1 VEVSGT
7 NVARVFFHYTDPNNA
22 YFIEFDNTAAA
33 VKLIEI
39 VNGAS
44 SVITTGAY
52 TTGASVPVKIKLYD
66 DAGAQRIKI
75 WVNGTERINTTDASH
90 PAGGVAFGGD
100 ANFDNVVIGYDTDAD
115 DAIDDKVMDESFG
128 STSVTVSHDK
138 AGNLIDD
145 GTFEYQ
151 YDAYHRLV
159 KVRSSVDADVT
170 YQTANFDGLGR
181 RIKKVV
187 ASSGDLDGTTV
198 FYYDGQRIVETRD
211 GSGNLVSQFVRG
223 LRYIDEVVM
232 VRVKDEGELYVHQDA
247 NWNVVGLTDLGGR
260 LVERYVYRPYG
271 EVIVHQLGGYADYD
285 ADGDVD
291 ANDRGEITG
300 LTCGGSNPSGACR
313 VLDLD
318 FDNDCD
324 ASDETVFDSLP
335 HTGTVIH
342 PARRSSLLGQPF
354 AHQGLFLDS
363 EIGSYQNRRSG
374 QFHAPMRRT
383 FGRHQDARFA
393 GRMQSRGTLSLYLE
407 GDPNPAS
414 KNTNGCRVCLIC
426 NPVWGTNWIHCEL
439 KVRGCGE
446 PPHEYPRIEGFNCS
460 GSARACDPGLCCP
473 WNLCAAPYLVPPLPD
488 RPDAQEIE
496 CTDGSGAMS
505 SCIRETCR
513 SYPRTQCY
521 AFFPDP
527 RKNQGNSNT
536 QAQCISLKC
545 GIKWSLQPTD
555 SVPGWFVPDPMGLA
569 PAPCPKG
576 L

>member
-22 YFIEFDNTAAA
+22 YFIELDTTAAA

-39 VNGAS
+39 VNGATS
-44 SVITTGAY
+44 AITTGSY
-52 TTGASVPVKIKLYD
+52 TSGASVPVKIKVYN

-75 WVNGTERINTTDASH
+75 WVNGTLRINTTDASL

-115 DAIDDKVMDESFG
+115 DTIDDKVMDESFG

-151 YDAYHRLV
+151 YDAYNRLV
-159 KVRSSVDADVT
+159 AVRSSVDADVT
-170 YQTANFDGLGR
+170 YQTSNFDGLGR

-198 FYYDGQRIVETRD
+198 FYYDGQKIIETRD

-285 ADGDVD
+285 GDGDVD
-291 ANDRGEITG
+291 ASDKSEITG
-300 LTCGGSNPSGACR
+300 LTCGGANPSGACR

-324 ASDETVFDSLP
+324 SSDETVFDALP

-342 PARRSSLLGQPF
+342 PARRSSLLGEPF
-354 AHQGLFLDS
+354 AHQGLYLDS
-363 EIGSYQNRRSG
+363 EIASYQNRARQYG
-374 QFHAPMRRT
+374 PGLRRFVQRDPLAFYAAAGGGYQDGLNLHVYVSSSPIART
-383 FGRHQDARFA
+383 DPTGLGDDWKWQYGADPKPLPPRELPNLPRVPATVPVLCCQMCMTCSVGIVTLPCQIACICCFG
-393 GRMQSRGTLSLYLE
+393 GGLY
-407 GDPNPAS
+407 
-414 KNTNGCRVCLIC
+414 VI
-426 NPVWGTNWIHCEL
+426 
-439 KVRGCGE
+439 
-446 PPHEYPRIEGFNCS
+446 IEG
-460 GSARACDPGLCCP
+460 AL
-473 WNLCAAPYLVPPLPD
+473 
-488 RPDAQEIE
+488 
-496 CTDGSGAMS
+496 
-505 SCIRETCR
+505 
-513 SYPRTQCY
+513 
-521 AFFPDP
+521 
-527 RKNQGNSNT
+527 
-536 QAQCISLKC
+536 
-545 GIKWSLQPTD
+545 
-555 SVPGWFVPDPMGLA
+555 
-569 PAPCPKG
+569 
-576 L
+576 